1 MNIMQKLIMKRFLF
15 FFTIIFLSLEVFFVL
30 IDFFQHLSSLPPSAN
45 LKVLYVFYNAI
56 YALDIVLSLSLL
68 FAFIATMATITKRN
82 ELMNFYSFGAEPIEV
97 LRPIFLAVLAVIACV
112 ISINIT
118 PLTYAQVNKDKIL
131 DGTFFKE
138 RKTNVFLKN
147 GEDFI
152 FFKQLFPLRKEGRDI
167 FIFKMS
173 DNNDITQIIYSK
185 RGFYKDS
192 KWYFIQT
199 TKIIKPANLTQ
210 ASKMTV
216 YKSDNSQGL
225 ANFEPNIIKNIEHS
239 KTKVSIYD
247 VLYTL
252 VFFSSEDINQNTL
265 MANLYNQTI
274 VYFYVF
280 PLMLIIFLFLNPSKR
295 FCNIGI
301 FVMVSIFLSIGVWG
315 GYFLLQQLAVGDL
328 LNSHV
333 SIISPIVLLFLLYY
347 YLKNKK
353 LSQEA

>member
-1 MNIMQKLIMKRFLF
+1 M
-15 FFTIIFLSLEVFFVL
+15 E
-30 IDFFQHLSSLPPSAN
+30 
-45 LKVLYVFYNAI
+45 
-56 YALDIVLSLSLL
+56 
-68 FAFIATMATITKRN
+68 
-82 ELMNFYSFGAEPIEV
+82 
-97 LRPIFLAVLAVIACV
+97 
-112 ISINIT
+112 
-118 PLTYAQVNKDKIL
+118 KIL
-131 DGTFFKE
+131 Y
-138 RKTNVFLKN
+138 FLN
-147 GEDFI
+147 SF
-152 FFKQLFPLRKEGRDI
+152 FPLRKEGRDI

>member
-131 DGTFFKE
+131 EGTFFKE

-152 FFKQLFPLRKEGRDI
+152 FFKQLFS
-167 FIFKMS
+167 FK
-173 DNNDITQIIYSK
+173 K
-185 RGFYKDS
+185 
-192 KWYFIQT
+192 
-199 TKIIKPANLTQ
+199 
-210 ASKMTV
+210 
-216 YKSDNSQGL
+216 
-225 ANFEPNIIKNIEHS
+225 
-239 KTKVSIYD
+239 
-247 VLYTL
+247 
-252 VFFSSEDINQNTL
+252 
-265 MANLYNQTI
+265 
-274 VYFYVF
+274 
-280 PLMLIIFLFLNPSKR
+280 
-295 FCNIGI
+295 
-301 FVMVSIFLSIGVWG
+301 G
-315 GYFLLQQLAVGDL
+315 G
-328 LNSHV
+328 
-333 SIISPIVLLFLLYY
+333 
-347 YLKNKK
+347 
-353 LSQEA
+353 